1 MPPGFFPG
9 GPVFGPWIA
18 RRKVAAQQE
27 TAQGGAAEKRKTREK
42 AEKKRDA
49 KQEAKESLH
58 VRADELEL
66 AGLTKK
72 VIYRERVFARV
83 PFAFCFLGAVAS
95 GVLAASIEPSDPQ
108 TAAVHSMLVFLMVF
122 FFFLLVNFSTLS
134 IRITFKDIVVRFG
147 LFNFQ
152 VGWEDVSG
160 MDSVRERDG
169 AKNLYGIRMRTLPGG
184 YWRIIYSAGL
194 PRVILKLK
202 EGAIRELAFTTM
214 APEKVLT
221 VAAECKRRKEIQAAK
236 KNVR

>member
-1 MPPGFFPG
+1 M
-9 GPVFGPWIA
+9 GPWIA
-18 RRKVAAQQE
+18 RRKAAAQQE
-27 TAQGGAAEKRKTREK
+27 PGQGGAAEKRETREK

-49 KQEAKESLH
+49 KQEAKERLH
-58 VRADELEL
+58 VRTDELEL

-83 PFAFCFLGAVAS
+83 PFAFCSLAAVGS
-95 GVLAASIEPSDPQ
+95 GVLAASVEPSSPQ
-108 TAAVHSMLVFLMVF
+108 TAAVRSTLVFLMVL

-134 IRITFKDIVVRFG
+134 IRITFSDIVVRFG

-152 VGWEDVSG
+152 ADWEDVSG

-169 AKNLYGIRMRTLPGG
+169 AGNLYGIRMKTLPDGT
-184 YWRIIYSAGL
+184 WRIIYSAGL

-221 VAAECKRRKEIQAAK
+221 VASECKRRKEAQSAK
-236 KNVR
+236 KTIR